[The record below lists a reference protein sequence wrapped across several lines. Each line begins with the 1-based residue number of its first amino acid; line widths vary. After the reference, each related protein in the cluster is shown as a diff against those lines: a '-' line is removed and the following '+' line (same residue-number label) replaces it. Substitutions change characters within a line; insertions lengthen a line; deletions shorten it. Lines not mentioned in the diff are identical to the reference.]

1 MGINLW
7 VSKIVQLS
15 FGKDKHVDKR
25 KSNICHYLSWE
36 LKRAKCMKQLLG
48 FIRITISTFLHFFF
62 LTLYHDSDGQ
72 ESACSVQSLGQEDPL
87 EKGMAPYSSTL
98 ARRIPWIEE
107 PGGFSPW
114 ACKESNITEQ
124 LSSHWDYKTLQLIIF
139 SSKYFLVCVC
149 LFNICK
155 GSDYMFRAQGMKNTK
170 KKIFLSYTDGDIW
183 FILR

>member
-62 LTLYHDSDGQ
+62 NFASWLRWSRICLQCSISGSGRSPREGNGTLLQYFGQ
-72 ESACSVQSLGQEDPL
+72 ENSLDRGAWRLQSMGLQRV
-87 EKGMAPYSSTL
+87 KHN
-98 ARRIPWIEE
+98 
-107 PGGFSPW
+107 W
-114 ACKESNITEQ
+114 AT
-124 LSSHWDYKTLQLIIF
+124 
-139 SSKYFLVCVC
+139 
-149 LFNICK
+149 
-155 GSDYMFRAQGMKNTK
+155 
-170 KKIFLSYTDGDIW
+170 FLS
-183 FILR
+183 LRL